1 MAMPET
7 SEESG
12 LLKQGRY
19 RVRGLLG
26 RGAQADT
33 LWAEDTQAGT
43 QVAIKRFQ
51 VRGARSW
58 KDVELAE
65 REASVLSRL
74 SHKNLPRYID
84 HFEEGGA
91 LYLVMEKIEGKTLA
105 ELREKGGLDQ
115 ATVRHLLGELGET
128 LEYLHGLSPPI
139 VHRDIKPQN
148 VILRGDGGFALV
160 DFGSVRDKLRPQGGS
175 TVVGTFGYM
184 APEQF
189 QGRAGPSTDVYGAGA
204 TAIACLTGTDPE
216 NLPHK
221 GLSIDV
227 PAALGGQFDPSLVL
241 LLSRLLEPDPDKRP
255 SSLSAALREASP
267 PRRSVPPRS
276 AAGVP
281 HRSEAAGA
289 PAFSRTQ
296 FRRLE
301 KERRREAKR
310 ERRSAR
316 RAQRLQRLGNR
327 VAHFP
332 GWFWVLLVLG
342 VTLFVMRMVLSGL
355 LRIALPILL
364 SVLAIVFGPALRRAI
379 GHSMRAADRVD
390 EALRRALDQ
399 IRGVAPP
406 APPSERTMHSE
417 HWRVD
422 ESIPATGVRVDEGA
436 SHRDAE
442 SADQAEPAQETR
454 EGSRASR

>member
-19 RVRGLLG
+19 RVCGLLG

-74 SHKNLPRYID
+74 SHRNLPRYID
-84 HFEEGGA
+84 HFEEDGA

-105 ELREKGGLDQ
+105 ELREKGELDQ
-115 ATVRHLLGELGET
+115 ATVRRLLGELGET

-148 VILRGDGGFALV
+148 VILRGDGGFSLV

-227 PAALGGQFDPSLVL
+227 PAALAGQFDPSLVL

-267 PRRSVPPRS
+267 ARRSVPPRS

-281 HRSEAAGA
+281 HRSATA
-289 PAFSRTQ
+289 PALSRKQ
-296 FRRLE
+296 LRRLE

-327 VAHFP
+327 VARFP

-342 VTLFVMRMVLSGL
+342 ITLFVMRMVLSGL

-364 SVLAIVFGPALRRAI
+364 SVLAVVFGPALRRAI

-399 IRGVAPP
+399 IRGVTPP
-406 APPSERTMHSE
+406 ISQPERTIHSER
-417 HWRVD
+417 WRVD
-422 ESIPATGVRVDEGA
+422 ESIPATGVRVEEGA
-436 SHRDAE
+436 SRPDAE
-442 SADQAEPAQETR
+442 SREEAESAPETR

>member
-7 SEESG
+7 SQESG

-19 RVRGLLG
+19 RIVGLLG

-33 LWAEDTQAGT
+33 LWAEDAHTGT

-51 VRGARSW
+51 VRGAKSW

-84 HFEEGGA
+84 HFEEDGA

-105 ELREKGGLDQ
+105 QLRERGALDQ
-115 ATVRHLLGELGET
+115 ASVRRLLAELGET

-148 VILRGDGGFALV
+148 VILRGDGGFSLV
-160 DFGSVRDKLRPQGGS
+160 DFGSVRDKLRPEGGS

-204 TAIACLTGTDPE
+204 TALACLTGSDPE

-227 PAALGGQFDPSLVL
+227 PAALAGHVDASMVQ
-241 LLSRLLEPDPDKRP
+241 LLSRLVEPDPDKRP
-255 SSLSAALREASP
+255 RSLTAALREAAP
-267 PRRSVPPRS
+267 ARRSAPPRS
-276 AAGVP
+276 NA
-281 HRSEAAGA
+281 EAA
-289 PAFSRTQ
+289 SRADRIPPFDVPSMRLSRRQ
-296 FRRLE
+296 LRRLE
-301 KERRREAKR
+301 KERRKEAKR
-310 ERRSAR
+310 ARRSAR
-316 RAQRLQRLGNR
+316 RAQRLERLGNR

-342 VTLFVMRMVLSGL
+342 ITLFVVRIVLGGL

-364 SVLAIVFGPALRRAI
+364 SVLAIVFGPALRRAV
-379 GHSMRAADRVD
+379 GQS
-390 EALRRALDQ
+390 L
-399 IRGVAPP
+399 
-406 APPSERTMHSE
+406 
-417 HWRVD
+417 
-422 ESIPATGVRVDEGA
+422 
-436 SHRDAE
+436 
-442 SADQAEPAQETR
+442 
-454 EGSRASR
+454 